1 MKFERLVVLSVFFP
15 LLFSLSASALPAQDD
30 TVSVVDC
37 GTHFNVVL
45 DLSSGASHREIGEL
59 YGKKLLEVCPQF
71 EQLIDSYFAEF
82 VPSPLVYWIA
92 MRRVKQI
99 KPQVPKEYRDEIEG
113 IASALSGG
121 QKSKFKD
128 GKLSVDEL
136 YLLNLLGDVA
146 RLHMCSAVA
155 VYGSSSST
163 GHTIIGHNFDWPDGA
178 RSQIAK
184 LQAVVTI
191 KDGKKSTVHIS
202 CLGFMGAVTAFNS
215 NGLFAAL
222 HDSPVGTRF
231 SASHKRSYVM
241 DLRKALEDCSTL
253 EEIAAFMTD
262 SSRKY
267 SFNHVIAL
275 ADSNRSAM
283 VENNLSGHSRGINRK
298 LRVSDSP
305 LRSNLNWDIN
315 DAICSVNCFALDGNE
330 DNHIDPLD
338 KKKKEVTAAR
348 DVNTPRWESIRQE
361 LKRLGTPV
369 SVDGIESIL
378 SFYHPESGGRIDKG
392 DLYNSFTLE
401 SVVFQPQTLSLD
413 VAFRPRD
420 GKLPPKLSFQH
431 VAIELKPEEQVKQA
445 SK

>member
-1 MKFERLVVLSVFFP
+1 MFI
-15 LLFSLSASALPAQDD
+15 LSAAASRAQDEL
-30 TVSVVDC
+30 VSVTDC
-37 GTHFNVVL
+37 RTHYDVVL
-45 DLSSGASHREIGEL
+45 DLSKGASHREIGEL
-59 YGKKLLEVCPQF
+59 YGKKILEVCPQF

-82 VPSPLVYWIA
+82 VPSPLIYWAA
-92 MRRVKQI
+92 MRRVRQI
-99 KPQVPKEYRDEIEG
+99 KPQVPKAYRDEIEG

-121 QKSKFKD
+121 EKSKFKD
-128 GKLSVDEL
+128 GKLSTDEL

-163 GHTIIGHNFDWPDGA
+163 GHTIIGHNFDWPDGT
-178 RSQIAK
+178 RGQIAK

-191 KDGKKSTVHIS
+191 KDGEKSTVHVS

-215 NGLFAAL
+215 SGLFAAL

-231 SASHKRSYVM
+231 SARHKRSYVM
-241 DLRKALEDCSTL
+241 DLRQALEQCRTL
-253 EEIAAFMTD
+253 EEVSAFMTD
-262 SSRKY
+262 QEKKY

-275 ADSNRSAM
+275 ADRNKSAIL
-283 VENNLSGHSRGINRK
+283 ENNLSGHAKSIDRK
-298 LRVSDSP
+298 LRLSDSQ
-305 LRSNLNWDIN
+305 LRSNLNWDLS
-315 DAICSVNCFALDGNE
+315 DAICTVNCFALDGNE

-338 KKKKEVTAAR
+338 RKQEIVQAR

-378 SFYHPESGGRIDKG
+378 SFYHPETGGRIDKG
-392 DLYNSFTLE
+392 DIYNSFTLE
-401 SVVFQPQTLSLD
+401 SVVFQPLTLSLD

-420 GKLPPKLSFQH
+420 GKLPAKPSFEHVRIDLS
-431 VAIELKPEEQVKQA
+431 PEEPLKQA
-445 SK
+445 AN